1 MKSTLRRKRSIMIIA
16 LLLILLGL
24 YTYIFQQMEMKK
36 LKEDRISLQL
46 EVQRLELLK
55 ANLEEELRR
64 SGSLAY
70 IEDVARG
77 QLKMIMPD
85 EMLYVI
91 HD

>member
-1 MKSTLRRKRSIMIIA
+1 MKANIRKRRFIFVIV
-16 LLLILLGL
+16 LLLFLLGL
-24 YTYIFQQMEMKK
+24 YTYVFQQMEMKK
-36 LKEDRISLQL
+36 LKEDRAALQL

-70 IEDVARG
+70 IEDIARG
-77 QLKMIMPD
+77 QLKMVMPD

>member
-1 MKSTLRRKRSIMIIA
+1 MKMTQRRKRSIIIIA

-24 YTYIFQQMEMKK
+24 YTFIFQQMEMKK
-36 LKEDRISLQL
+36 LKEDRVSLQL

-55 ANLEEELRR
+55 AKLEEELRR

-70 IEDVARG
+70 VEDVARG
-77 QLKMIMPD
+77 QLKMVMPD
-85 EMLYVI
+85 EMLYLI

>member
-1 MKSTLRRKRSIMIIA
+1 MKKTLRRKRSILIIA
-16 LLLILLGL
+16 LLLVLLGL
-24 YTYIFQQMEMKK
+24 YTYVYQQMEMKK
-36 LKEDRISLQL
+36 LKEDRIALQL

-77 QLKMIMPD
+77 QLRMVMPD

>member
-1 MKSTLRRKRSIMIIA
+1 MKRSRRRKRVILIMA
-16 LLLILLGL
+16 LLLLLLGL
-24 YTYIFQQMEMKK
+24 YTYVYQQMEMKK
-36 LKEDRISLQL
+36 LKEDRLALQL

-70 IEDVARG
+70 IEDKARG
-77 QLKMIMPD
+77 QLKMVMPD

>member
-1 MKSTLRRKRSIMIIA
+1 MKNTLRRKRSIMIIA

-24 YTYIFQQMEMKK
+24 YTYVYQQMEMKK
-36 LKEDRISLQL
+36 LKDDRVSLQL

-77 QLKMIMPD
+77 QLRMIMPD

>member
-1 MKSTLRRKRSIMIIA
+1 MIIA

-24 YTYIFQQMEMKK
+24 YTYVYQQMEMKK
-36 LKEDRISLQL
+36 LKDDRVSLQL

-77 QLKMIMPD
+77 QLRMIMPD

>member
-1 MKSTLRRKRSIMIIA
+1 MKRTNSGKRSVVIIA
-16 LLLILLGL
+16 LLLILLGA
-24 YTYIFQQMEMKK
+24 YTFVYQQLEVKK
-36 LKEDRISLQL
+36 LKEDRLALQL

-55 ANLEEELRR
+55 ANLEDELKR
-64 SGSLAY
+64 SDSLAY

>member
-1 MKSTLRRKRSIMIIA
+1 MKISSRRKRAILIIA
-16 LLLILLGL
+16 LLLLLLGL
-24 YTYIFQQMEMKK
+24 YTYVYQQMEMKK
-36 LKEDRISLQL
+36 LKEDRLALQL

-55 ANLEEELRR
+55 ASLEEELRR

-77 QLKMIMPD
+77 QLKMVMPD

>member
-1 MKSTLRRKRSIMIIA
+1 MKNALRRKRSIMIIA

-24 YTYIFQQMEMKK
+24 YTYIYQQMEMKK
-36 LKEDRISLQL
+36 LKDDRVSLQL

-77 QLKMIMPD
+77 QLRMIMPD

>member
-1 MKSTLRRKRSIMIIA
+1 MKRNITKRRFTLIIV
-16 LLLILLGL
+16 LLLFLIGL
-24 YTYIFQQMEMKK
+24 YTFVHQQMEMKK
-36 LKEDRISLQL
+36 LKEDRIALQL

-77 QLKMIMPD
+77 QLKMVMPD